1 MSLSTVCNNDCTC
14 INCDC
19 VYAHPISFKERKIV
33 NKLFSNLSNPN
44 RKETNPETRKANC
57 SNGKICIKE
66 TCGYRHR
73 LSFSDRIKL
82 NDQFQNFKIQ
92 NIKEI
97 KEKPKKEIKDFSIN
111 TSNLF
116 GMLDEEEKV
125 EIEIEKSVPIIFK
138 KGFKEALLEGKKEE
152 VCLVAKE
159 VKVIKEAIL
168 ERKKEEVYVIAK
180 EVKVIKEVPINWA
193 DNCDSDDDFYMAF

>member
-14 INCDC
+14 IDCDC
-19 VYAHPISFKERKIV
+19 SYAHPISFKERKIV
-33 NKLFSNLSNPN
+33 NNLFSNLSNPN
-44 RKETNPETRKANC
+44 KKETNPETRKANC
-57 SNGKICIKE
+57 SNGKLCTKE

-73 LSFSDRIKL
+73 LAFTDRIKL
-82 NDQFQNFKIQ
+82 NEQFQNLKIQ

-97 KEKPKKEIKDFSIN
+97 KEKPKKEFKDFSIN

-116 GMLDEEEKV
+116 GMLLEDDSELQ
-125 EIEIEKSVPIIFK
+125 KSLPVLFK

-159 VKVIKEAIL
+159 DKVIKEALL
-168 ERKKEEVYVIAK
+168 EGKKEEVYVIAK

>member
-19 VYAHPISFKERKIV
+19 IYAHPISFKERKIV

-44 RKETNPETRKANC
+44 KKEINPETRKANC

-73 LSFSDRIKL
+73 LAFTDRIKL
-82 NDQFQNFKIQ
+82 NEQFQNFKIQ

-97 KEKPKKEIKDFSIN
+97 KEKPKKEYKDFSIN

-116 GMLDEEEKV
+116 CMLIEDDS
-125 EIEIEKSVPIIFK
+125 EIQKSLPVLFK

-152 VCLVAKE
+152 V
-159 VKVIKEAIL
+159 
-168 ERKKEEVYVIAK
+168 EEVCVVAK

>member
-33 NKLFSNLSNPN
+33 NKLFSNLSNPDK
-44 RKETNPETRKANC
+44 KEINPETRKANC

-116 GMLDEEEKV
+116 GMLHEEEKV

-138 KGFKEALLEGKKEE
+138 KGFKEALIEGKTEE
-152 VCLVAKE
+152 VKE
-159 VKVIKEAIL
+159 VKITP
-168 ERKKEEVYVIAK
+168 
-180 EVKVIKEVPINWA
+180 VKIKEVPINWS
-193 DNCDSDDDFYMAF
+193 DNCDSDDDYYMNF